1 MKMVYWQISLLLFK
15 QGLWLISEQNA
26 PICIFTALSASKAS
40 ANMLN
45 ITLLFDDDGIFDELR
60 PGVPQLSVYS
70 VQKLTSTRALQLF
83 PLLHLQLR
91 RLLLDLLAC
100 SYLAGESSG
109 EIWNSWLGKPRATH
123 TRLLQRLFSEL
134 RHRSNYTHIYTATRF
149 WTLQGPADARRECQ
163 TWPNLKIILFS
174 PGSTVWSSSRDN

>member
-1 MKMVYWQISLLLFK
+1 
-15 QGLWLISEQNA
+15 
-26 PICIFTALSASKAS
+26 
-40 ANMLN
+40 MLN
-45 ITLLFDDDGIFDELR
+45 IILLFDDDGIFDELR

-109 EIWNSWLGKPRATH
+109 KIWNSWLGKPRATH
-123 TRLLQRLFSEL
+123 TKLFQKFFSEL
-134 RHRSNYTHIYTATRF
+134 RHRSNYTHINTATRF
-149 WTLQGPADARRECQ
+149 WILQCPADARRECQ

-174 PGSTVWSSSRDN
+174 PGSTVWSSCVETIKNFQALRNQSLCIPQISSRGQCLHVTMDFFRFRRF